1 MKDINELNERI
12 NSTEE
17 IIENLVKKTDEI
29 EKQIRNITDLHIP
42 DYSSSLDT
50 IIKLLNEIQAPSTKD
65 RDIMLLDTINA
76 KLDELPKISQRQFRI
91 LLFPETNQG
100 QYYKIVFGR
109 LIPWG
114 LAFMVA
120 TYIFIT
126 GYKAIEISRYNG
138 TVILSM
144 HYQRAWFY
152 LEHRAKKKMLS
163 AMDEAYDKTADK

>member
-1 MKDINELNERI
+1 MKDIIELNEQI
-12 NSTEE
+12 NLTEE
-17 IIENLVKKTDEI
+17 IIENLVKKTDEL
-29 EKQIRNITDLHIP
+29 EKQMPKIRDLHIP

-50 IIKLLNEIQAPSTKD
+50 IIKLLHEIQTPGTKD
-65 RDIMLLDTINA
+65 RDIRLLDTINT
-76 KLDELPKISQRQFRI
+76 KLDTLPKISQRQIRF

-109 LIPWG
+109 LVPWG

-138 TVILSM
+138 TMIQSM
-144 HYQRAWFY
+144 HYQRAWLY
-152 LEHRAKKKMLS
+152 LEHHAKKKMLN

>member
-29 EKQIRNITDLHIP
+29 EKQIPKITDLHIP

-50 IIKLLNEIQAPSTKD
+50 IIKALNEIQALATKD
-65 RDIMLLDTINA
+65 QDTIKS
-76 KLDELPKISQRQFRI
+76 KLDELPKISQRQIRI

-100 QYYKIVFGR
+100 QYYQIVFGR

-126 GYKAIEISRYNG
+126 GYRAIEVSRYNG
-138 TVILSM
+138 AIDQSK
-144 HYQRAWFY
+144 HYQRAWLY
-152 LEHRAKKKMLS
+152 LEHHAKKKMLS
-163 AMDEAYDKTADK
+163 AMGEAYDKTADK